1 MLLNKYQSEN
11 FSHAEMMS
19 HGKKR
24 KENLIHRE
32 FMTVPE
38 IGHFVLNLNKRRNTV
53 LIVSHSTKESSSR
66 SEL

>member
-1 MLLNKYQSEN
+1 
-11 FSHAEMMS
+11 MMS

-53 LIVSHSTKESSSR
+53 LIVQRRVVQAVNYE
-66 SEL
+66 